1 MAMLILVVV
10 VIIVGVVITL
20 RSVTSQDQNGRKS
33 SPMLGLWC
41 FVGGLAAAVGVVMI
55 GQATYGWVSEFDPP
69 GWLRI
74 VTAWLL
80 PIGVVASA
88 ILGTLSLKRNSGRRL
103 GITGLVL
110 AMLSVGVFFAML
122 ASFDY

>member
-1 MAMLILVVV
+1 MLMLILVVV
-10 VIIVGVVITL
+10 VIIIGVVIAL
-20 RSVTSQDQNGRKS
+20 RGATPQEQTGETS
-33 SPMLGLWC
+33 SPMLGLLSLIC
-41 FVGGLAAAVGVVMI
+41 GLAAVVGVAMV

-74 VTAWLL
+74 VTSWLL
-80 PIGVVASA
+80 PVSVIASA

-110 AMLSVGVFFAML
+110 AALSVAAFFAIL